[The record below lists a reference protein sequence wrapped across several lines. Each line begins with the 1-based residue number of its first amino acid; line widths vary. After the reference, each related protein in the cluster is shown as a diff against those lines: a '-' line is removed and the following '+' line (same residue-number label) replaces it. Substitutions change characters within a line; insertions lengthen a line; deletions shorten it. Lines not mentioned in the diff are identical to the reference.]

1 MRPIIIFFSLILFT
15 TCNSS
20 EESSSEENNVITNT
34 IEAKEKFLQRYDNTI
49 WKKQVDETLYEEEF
63 LPYIR
68 FSNTTTPIWIIAAQ
82 CIKRVEGTI
91 TQTLNGVSYSQNRY
105 LDVNEENRL
114 IYKSVWATPGNNGE
128 PVGSLAAN
136 IKYEVYESPEG
147 PYMEIRDLDEDDNIT
162 ESSRDFASGKWFL
175 TEGNDWDQLVEIN
188 GLCN

>member
-1 MRPIIIFFSLILFT
+1 MRRIVIFFLLILFT

-20 EESSSEENNVITNT
+20 EESSTEENNVITNT
-34 IEAKEKFLQRYDNTI
+34 IETKEKFLQRYDNTI

-105 LDVNEENRL
+105 LDVNEENR
-114 IYKSVWATPGNNGE
+114 
-128 PVGSLAAN
+128 
-136 IKYEVYESPEG
+136 
-147 PYMEIRDLDEDDNIT
+147 
-162 ESSRDFASGKWFL
+162 
-175 TEGNDWDQLVEIN
+175 
-188 GLCN
+188 